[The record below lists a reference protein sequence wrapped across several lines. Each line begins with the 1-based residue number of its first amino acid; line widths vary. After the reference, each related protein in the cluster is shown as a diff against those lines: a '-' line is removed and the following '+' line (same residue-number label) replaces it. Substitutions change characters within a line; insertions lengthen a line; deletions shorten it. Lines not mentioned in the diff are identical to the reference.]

1 MAQLGQQANQQ
12 AATGHQQAAT
22 AHSQQQDPQQHTP
35 RQHGPKQHAAQ
46 DKSDRGLFHCLAAE
60 LVGTFLLVFV
70 DSGGAMIAA
79 LSQGAITLEMRSLA
93 TGMII
98 MAMVYSL
105 GAVSGAHINPAVSFA
120 FSLRRVFPWRRL
132 PLYWL
137 VQIIGAILAALF
149 LQHLLGDVKHL
160 GATTPHVPD
169 QQALLMEMA
178 LTTILAFVALST
190 ATLHRVVGANAAIA
204 VGATVALCNLFSK
217 PISDA
222 SMNPARSLGPAL
234 VSSHFEHLWIYL
246 VGPLAGSII
255 AAALVFL
262 IHGRQK
268 RGEEEAAS
276 GKEQ

>member
-1 MAQLGQQANQQ
+1 MAKLEQQANQQ
-12 AATGHQQAAT
+12 ASTG
-22 AHSQQQDPQQHTP
+22 HSQQQDPQQHIP
-35 RQHGPKQHAAQ
+35 KQHGPKQHTAQ

-79 LSQGAITLEMRSLA
+79 LSHDTVTLEMRSLA

-105 GAVSGAHINPAVSFA
+105 GSVSGAHINPVVSFA

-137 VQIIGAILAALF
+137 AQIIGAVLAALL
-149 LQHLLGDVKHL
+149 LQNLLGDVKHL

-169 QQALLMEMA
+169 HQALLMEIA
-178 LTTILAFVALST
+178 LTTILVFVALST
-190 ATLHRVVGANAAIA
+190 ATLHRVVGPNAAIA
-204 VGATVALCNLFSK
+204 VGATVALCNLFAK

-234 VSSHFEHLWIYL
+234 VGSHYAHLWIYL
-246 VGPLAGSII
+246 AGPLVGSAI
-255 AAALVFL
+255 AVVLVFL
-262 IHGRQK
+262 IHGLPK